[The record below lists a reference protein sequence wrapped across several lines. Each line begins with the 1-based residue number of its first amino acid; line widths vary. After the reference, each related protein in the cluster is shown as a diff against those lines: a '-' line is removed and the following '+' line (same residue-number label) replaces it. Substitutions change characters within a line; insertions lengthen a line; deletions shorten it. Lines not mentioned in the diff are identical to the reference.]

1 MTPPRITANPQADA
15 LALPV
20 NRVSIPFLRVQERRW
35 LLAAGDALAA
45 SAWMI
50 AGYEI
55 WRLLARPAAGNMNQI
70 PWAWVIGASLFWLLV
85 SWLAGGYDL
94 ARADRFMS
102 AARATGTVALV
113 TVVAA
118 LVAYYIFLKT
128 YPRPALALVLVAV
141 PLTVILWR
149 ALYAATLRRPT
160 SATRLL
166 VLGDAAICE
175 ALRAVASKQ
184 TGYYHVVGYV
194 SDGGAGPWYLGHVE
208 DLQRVA
214 ERYRAH
220 RIVVAPSR
228 SASTQFVAPLCAC
241 MERGIEVVDF
251 NAAYEE
257 IAEKVAVDQVEDSW
271 LGALPT
277 RSNVS
282 SLQESAM
289 RLLDLIGAAAGLL
302 LSLVIA
308 APIALAILLDSGWPL
323 IYAQRRVGRGGRT
336 FMMYKF
342 RSMRTD
348 AEVEGPRWAIR
359 EDSRVT
365 RVGAIIRKTHLDE
378 LPQLWNVLRGDMSLV
393 GPRPERIE
401 FTGDLSERLPFYR
414 LRLTVRPGLTG
425 LKQIRV
431 GYAATTEEHLE
442 VLRHDLY
449 YIKHRSIALNV
460 LIMAR
465 TLGSVFGMD
474 GR

>member
-1 MTPPRITANPQADA
+1 MTTTVQADS

-20 NRVSIPFLRVQERRW
+20 NRISIPFLRVQERRC

-45 SAWMI
+45 FGWMI
-50 AGYEI
+50 AGYEA
-55 WRLLARPAAGNMNQI
+55 WRVLAHPKAGNMGQI

-94 ARADRFMS
+94 DRADRFRS
-102 AARATGTVALV
+102 AARTTVTTALV
-113 TVVAA
+113 VLVAA
-118 LVAYYIFLKT
+118 LAAYYIFLKT
-128 YPRPALALVLVAV
+128 YPRPALTLVLIALPV
-141 PLTVILWR
+141 TVLLWR
-149 ALYAATLRRPT
+149 ATYALTLRRPA

-166 VLGDAAICE
+166 VIGDAAICE
-175 ALRAVASKQ
+175 ALMTVAS
-184 TGYYHVVGYV
+184 TRADYFRVVGFV
-194 SDGGAGPWYLGHVE
+194 SDGASGPSCLGNIE

-214 ERYRAH
+214 DRYRVH

-228 SASTQFVAPLCAC
+228 SASAHLIEPLCAC

-257 IAEKVAVDQVEDSW
+257 IAEKVAVDQVDDSW

-289 RLLDLIGAAAGLL
+289 RLLDVLGALVGLL
-302 LSLVIA
+302 LSVVIA
-308 APIALAILLDSGWPL
+308 PPIMLAMLVDSGWPL
-323 IYAQRRVGRGGRT
+323 IYRQRRVGQGGRT
-336 FMMYKF
+336 FTMYKF

-348 AEVEGPRWAIR
+348 AEAGGAQWAVR
-359 EDSRVT
+359 RDCRAT
-365 RVGAIIRKTHLDE
+365 RSGKVLRRTHLDE
-378 LPQLWNVLRGDMSLV
+378 LPQLWNVIRGDMSLV
-393 GPRPERIE
+393 GPRPERVE
-401 FTGDLSERLPFYR
+401 FTGELAAELPFYR

-431 GYAATTEEHLE
+431 GYAGTTEEHLE

-449 YIKHRSIALNV
+449 YIKHRSVALNV

-465 TLGSVFGMD
+465 TFGSVLGMD